1 MTHVGRVKA
10 PALDGRLP
18 VRWVDLGHLES
29 RPMHEMHDDGE
40 SLAGDDG
47 LSSNKQD
54 GYTA

>member
-10 PALDGRLP
+10 PALDRRLP
-18 VRWVDLGHLES
+18 MRWVDLGHFES
-29 RPMHEMHDDGE
+29 RPMHQTQDDGE
-40 SLAGDDG
+40 LLTDDDG